1 MYTNKDFDQQTDYCG
16 AVLTCDYCKTEY
28 KLVEN
33 DSISPIQICK
43 HQTFCMDCINDVN
56 TRVIGDM
63 ERSYCIYCI
72 LDGETYDLWPDDDYG
87 AWTSADI
94 IELGVQDVLKNGQE
108 YTQYK
113 NTQYRKKYNKN
124 SYSRSFCTQF
134 EKMYTCGVTMANKIK
149 ETYEQK

>member
-113 NTQYRKKYNKN
+113 THNTGRNTIRTVIAEVSVHN
-124 SYSRSFCTQF
+124 LRRCTRVESQWQ
-134 EKMYTCGVTMANKIK
+134 IK
-149 ETYEQK
+149 